1 MIYVVDVNGH
11 RYSVELRD
19 GEAVVDGVAYRA
31 SLQSVS
37 STPVRIVMVN
47 DTVHRMVLRER
58 ASRGRYR
65 LWLDGHRYDAEALDS
80 RARAIRDMQA
90 SVGHHAGPAPLI
102 APMPGLIVQL
112 RVKVGDTIAAGD
124 GLVVME
130 AMKMENELRAAR
142 AGVVE
147 AVHVTVGQAVEKGE
161 PLVTVSSPEPSG

>member
-1 MIYVVDVNGH
+1 VIYVVEVNGR
-11 RYSVELRD
+11 RYTVELRE
-19 GEAVVDGVAYRA
+19 GEAIVDGTAHRV

-37 STPVRIVMVN
+37 GTPVRIVTV
-47 DTVHRMVLRER
+47 DSAVHRMVLRER

-65 LWLDGHRYDAEALDS
+65 LWLDGQRYAAEALDS

-90 SVGHHAGPAPLI
+90 STGHQAGPAPLI

-130 AMKMENELRAAR
+130 AMKMENELRAVA
-142 AGVVE
+142 AGRVR
-147 AVHVTVGQAVEKGE
+147 AVHVTAGAVVEKGAL
-161 PLVTVSSPEPSG
+161 LVELE

>member
-1 MIYVVDVNGH
+1 MIYVVEVNGR

-19 GEAVVDGVAYRA
+19 GEAIVDGTSHRV

-37 STPVRIVMVN
+37 GTPVRIVTV
-47 DTVHRMVLRER
+47 DSAVHRMVLRER

-65 LWLDGHRYDAEALDS
+65 LWLDGHRYAAEALDS

-90 SVGHHAGPAPLI
+90 STGRQAGPAPLI

-130 AMKMENELRAAR
+130 AMKMENELRAVA
-142 AGVVE
+142 AGRVR
-147 AVHVTVGQAVEKGE
+147 AVHVSAGAVVEKGAL
-161 PLVTVSSPEPSG
+161 LVELE

>member
-11 RYSVELRD
+11 RYTVELRGD
-19 GEAVVDGVAYRA
+19 SAIVDGVEYRA
-31 SLQSVS
+31 SLQTVS
-37 STPVRIVMVN
+37 GTPVRIVSVN
-47 DTVHRMVLRER
+47 DAVHRMVLRER

-65 LWLDGHRYDAEALDS
+65 FWLDGHRYDAEALDS

-90 SVGHHAGPAPLI
+90 SSAHRAGPAPLL

-130 AMKMENELRAAR
+130 AMKMENELRAVA
-142 AGVVE
+142 AGRVR
-147 AVHVTVGQAVEKGE
+147 AVHVTAGAVVEKGAL
-161 PLVTVSSPEPSG
+161 LVELE